1 MTNHQSTPTAS
12 QPLSHELLR
21 ALGWEVT
28 MIHDH
33 RSGQAV
39 IADCR
44 KGRFQVD
51 IYLLANFKPVAF
63 KEIRGEF
70 LAIGQPQTLGALL
83 GMVRERGTAK
93 E

>member
-1 MTNHQSTPTAS
+1 MTTLPTTTPTPVAS
-12 QPLSHELLR
+12 QPLSCELMK

-28 MIHDH
+28 LIHDH

-44 KGRFQVD
+44 KGRFQVEL
-51 IYLLANFKPVAF
+51 YLLANFKPVAF

-70 LAIGQPQTLGALL
+70 LAIGQPKTLGELL
-83 GMVRERGTAK
+83 GMVRE
-93 E
+93 